1 MTTPKRIYLVRSPID
16 GTERL
21 VRAANQSQARA
32 HCARELEV
40 SVASQDQIVALLTL
54 EQPIAVEDAG
64 AEPVGAASE

>member
-1 MTTPKRIYLVRSPID
+1 MISPRRIYLIRNPID

-40 SVASQDQIVALLTL
+40 AVASQDQIVAMLTGD
-54 EQPIAVEDAG
+54 PPVAVEDAG
-64 AEPVGAASE
+64 AEPAAASE